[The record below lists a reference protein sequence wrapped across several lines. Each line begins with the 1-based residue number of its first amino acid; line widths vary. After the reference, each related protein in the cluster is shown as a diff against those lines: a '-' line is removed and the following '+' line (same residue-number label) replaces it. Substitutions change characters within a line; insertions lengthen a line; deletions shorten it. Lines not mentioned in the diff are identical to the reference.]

1 MNIKIVIKHDTTKD
15 KARKRLLAAVC
26 QYLEAMNVH
35 EFICKN
41 RPERMAYAKGVVE
54 RAARVNPGCINRISE
69 ARLKSLMYQFNK
81 MRKDMVA
88 VTDETYRLLEGTSG
102 NVQNTKSEIIGLN

>member
-1 MNIKIVIKHDTTKD
+1 METVIRTKKVPSKD
-15 KARKRLLAAVC
+15 KMRKQLLAAVC
-26 QYLEAMNVH
+26 QYLEAMNVR

-41 RPERMAYAKGVVE
+41 RTERMAYAKGVVE

-88 VTDETYRLLEGTSG
+88 VTDETYRLLDG
-102 NVQNTKSEIIGLN
+102 NMERNEEIGMGFIGLN

>member
-1 MNIKIVIKHDTTKD
+1 MNIKIVINTTKD

-26 QYLEAMNVH
+26 QYLEAMNVR
-35 EFICKN
+35 EFICKD
-41 RPERMAYAKGVVE
+41 RTERMAYAKGVVE

-88 VTDETYRLLEGTSG
+88 VTEETYRLLEGSSG
-102 NVQNTKSEIIGLN
+102 NDQNEEIIGLN